1 MVDASGRIQTRARW
15 KPLPL
20 KPPSERR
27 PPDAVL
33 AVRVDA
39 EIIRTDAALEVV
51 DLTADSLDEMQ
62 CTHGRYFLTPAQPVR
77 ASLVQTPASD
87 AREGSAERRFPR
99 VQRPPVTP
107 ATGTGAEGTFH
118 QQR

>member
-1 MVDASGRIQTRARW
+1 MLAVRVDAEIIRT
-15 KPLPL
+15 
-20 KPPSERR
+20 
-27 PPDAVL
+27 DAVL